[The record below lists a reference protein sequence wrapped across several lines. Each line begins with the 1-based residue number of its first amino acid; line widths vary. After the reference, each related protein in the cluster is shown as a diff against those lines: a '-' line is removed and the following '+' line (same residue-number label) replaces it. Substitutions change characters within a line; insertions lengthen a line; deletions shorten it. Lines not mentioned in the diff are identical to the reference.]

1 MSFLP
6 LLLPLYSLLY
16 SSFLPSP
23 PLPSPSLPGWLIQN
37 SMGRGNK
44 WLQAYRAVASPYTSG
59 VGAVEVEVEV
69 GCRYPDV
76 PHSPTPL
83 SPFTFHPSL
92 RQTNLTIGFR
102 SAASNFLSSSPVPDE
117 PPSINLPQLP
127 KTLRIADLQEHNQET
142 PVLYSTPPHEPTNT
156 ERLTLPCRFAYVY
169 AAAATPPAELAVATD
184 IASQE

>member
-1 MSFLP
+1 MDRQLGLLLMEYEQEQEQEQPLRALLLHFPINCFLP
-6 LLLPLYSLLY
+6 L
-16 SSFLPSP
+16 
-23 PLPSPSLPGWLIQN
+23 
-37 SMGRGNK
+37 
-44 WLQAYRAVASPYTSG
+44 ASG

-117 PPSINLPQLP
+117 PPSINLPRLP

-156 ERLTLPCRFAYVY
+156 ERLTLPCCFAYAY